1 MASGAI
7 HVDDATF
14 KKVVLDSP
22 VPVLVDFW
30 AKWCAPCRQMGPIVD
45 ELAGQFEGRAR
56 VVKLNVD
63 DAARTASKY
72 GIRSIPTFGVFWEG
86 ELVSTLVGARP
97 KPELVKAL
105 ERVGA

>member
-1 MASGAI
+1 MGAGAI
-7 HVDDATF
+7 NVDDATF
-14 KKVVLDSP
+14 KKVVLDCP

-30 AKWCAPCRQMGPIVD
+30 AKWCPPCRQMGPIVD

-63 DAARTASKY
+63 LAPRTAAKY
-72 GIRSIPTFGVFWEG
+72 GVRSIPTFAVFWEG
-86 ELVSTLVGARP
+86 ELISTLVGAQP
-97 KPELVKAL
+97 KPKLVAAL